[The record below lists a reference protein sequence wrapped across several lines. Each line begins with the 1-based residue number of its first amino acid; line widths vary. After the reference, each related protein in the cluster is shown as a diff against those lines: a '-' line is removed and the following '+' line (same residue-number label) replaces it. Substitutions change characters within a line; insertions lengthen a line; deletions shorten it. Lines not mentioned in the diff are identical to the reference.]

1 MDARERKGCS
11 QPMLPV
17 DMCPEC
23 GVPTLLAQGQAWLNN
38 GDIVQRGA
46 ESARVTVVECE
57 NLDPLFLNIE
67 DIIGISI
74 ERLLINIAARGN
86 KYYIYNIIPEE
97 ARQMIKSKELEV
109 LPFVES
115 ITTLAQLYGNARYEL
130 LGFRF
135 ENGPEDYS
143 RHRVIEPYSLP
154 LTVGAYAGA
163 VSGIVGGEAAV
174 SYKKVTPDEYIYT
187 SQRTQYP
194 AILKEKLRMPVYEH
208 KDGDIELERCGT
220 CGCPSEVA
228 SYEWNVQKGKITNR
242 QTGRRMVLL
251 GPAQLDHI
259 FDALEGELGDTIPQ
273 TVIEA
278 QRRFVRTGFTSI
290 DIMEGEEDLRTQLAL
305 RGLGNLREFKISRKG
320 AHLRLD
326 SACMYLIVAGLV
338 QGNFELAFDAD
349 SNIAWEFTRQGDL
362 LAEITPR

>member
-1 MDARERKGCS
+1 MPIDLCA
-11 QPMLPV
+11 
-17 DMCPEC
+17 EC
-23 GVPTLLAQGQAWLNN
+23 AVPILLTQGQAWLNN

-46 ESARVTVVECE
+46 ESARVTLVECE

-74 ERLLINIAARGN
+74 ERLLINITARGN
-86 KYYIYNIIPEE
+86 KYYVYNIIPEE
-97 ARQMIKSKELEV
+97 ARQMIKNKELEM
-109 LPFVES
+109 LPFVET
-115 ITTLAQLYGNARYEL
+115 ITTLAQLAGNARYEL

-135 ENGPEDYS
+135 ENGPDDYS

-194 AILKEKLRMPVYEH
+194 AILKERLRMPEYVH
-208 KDGDIELERCGT
+208 KDGDIELERCVT
-220 CGCPSEVA
+220 CGCPREVA
-228 SYEWNVQKGKITNR
+228 SYEWKVQEGKIINR
-242 QTGRRMVLL
+242 QTGRRMVLI
-251 GPAQLDHI
+251 GPAQLDHL

-278 QRRFVRTGFTSI
+278 ERRFVRTGFTTI
-290 DIMEGEEDLRTQLAL
+290 DIMQGEENLRTQLAL
-305 RGLGNLREFKISRKG
+305 RGLGSLREFKISRKG
-320 AHLRLD
+320 ARLRLD
-326 SACMYLIVAGLV
+326 NACMYLILTGLV
-338 QGNFELAFDAD
+338 QGNFELAFDVE
-349 SNIAWEFTRQGDL
+349 SNLAWEFTREGDL
-362 LAEITPR
+362 LVEITPK

>member
-1 MDARERKGCS
+1 
-11 QPMLPV
+11 MLPV
-17 DMCPEC
+17 DLCPEC
-23 GVPTLLAQGQAWLNN
+23 SVPELLAQGQSWLNN

-74 ERLLINIAARGN
+74 ERLLINITARGN
-86 KYYIYNIIPEE
+86 KYYIYHIIPDE
-97 ARQMIKSKELEV
+97 ARQMIKKKELEV
-109 LPFVES
+109 IPFVES

-208 KDGDIELERCGT
+208 NDGDIELERCGS
-220 CGCPSEVA
+220 CGCPRAVS
-228 SYEWNVQKGKITNR
+228 SYEWNVQGGKIINR

-251 GPAQLDHI
+251 GPAQLDHL
-259 FDALEGELGDTIPQ
+259 FDALEGELGDAIPQ

-278 QRRFVRTGFTSI
+278 QRRFVRTGFSSI
-290 DIMEGEEDLRTQLAL
+290 DIMEGEEGLRTQLAL
-305 RGLGNLREFKISRKG
+305 RGLGNLKELDISRKK
-320 AHLRLD
+320 ASMRVD
-326 SACMYLIVAGLV
+326 NACMHLILAGLV
-338 QGNFELAFDAD
+338 QGNFELAFDVD
-349 SNIAWEFTRQGDL
+349 SNIEWEFTREGDL
-362 LAEITPR
+362 ILEVAPA